1 MVTSKIWVYYLEY
14 KEDILNTHVSY
25 VFWIAELTMNTI
37 NVEYAQI
44 KREILTP
51 GSHNILYEPL
61 VDRKESFNATIAYQM
76 RYGKT
81 LYEITKGR

>member
-1 MVTSKIWVYYLEY
+1 
-14 KEDILNTHVSY
+14 
-25 VFWIAELTMNTI
+25 MNTI

-61 VDRKESFNATIAYQM
+61 VDRKESFNATIAYQI
-76 RYGKT
+76 RYGKQFVKS
-81 LYEITKGR
+81 LKADDPISVC

>member
-1 MVTSKIWVYYLEY
+1 
-14 KEDILNTHVSY
+14 
-25 VFWIAELTMNTI
+25 MNTI